1 VNRGGSG
8 DSSAKD
14 ELLKWVQSKIP
25 EYHITN
31 FNKNWNDGKALNAL
45 TSKFAYHKRWYTI
58 PNFAYF

>member
-45 TSKFAYHKRWYTI
+45 TSKFCVQAMTYDS
-58 PNFAYF
+58 

>member
-1 VNRGGSG
+1 MNRGGSG

-45 TSKFAYHKRWYTI
+45 TSKFCVQAMTYDS
-58 PNFAYF
+58 